1 MEQSSAESAPLLS
14 AMAWVEKNKKQVLYG
29 VIAVAVAGFVVAY
42 LRWSGQM
49 QEVEAGQALS
59 ETMFKRNQPGGVSAE
74 ALLKVATAFPK
85 TAAGEQALLLA
96 GNESFTAGKY
106 AEAQGI
112 FERFQTEYAAS
123 QLAAQAIYG
132 AGTALA
138 AQGKWDGAMTAFK
151 KCVDQH
157 AQSAL
162 ATHAKFS
169 LATAYEQ
176 LGKAD
181 LAFPLYQDI
190 LRAGA
195 PPSIR
200 NEAMQ
205 RFEALQPQF
214 APPVV
219 IPAMP
224 TNAVAP
230 TNSAKP

>member
-14 AMAWVEKNKKQVLYG
+14 ALAWVENNKKQVLYG

-42 LRWSGQM
+42 LRWSSQA
-49 QEVEAGQALS
+49 QAIEAGQALS
-59 ETMFKRNQPGGVSAE
+59 EAMFKGNQAGGVPAE
-74 ALLKVATAFPK
+74 ALLKVATTFPK

-96 GNESFTAGKY
+96 GNESFAAGKF

-112 FERFQTEYAAS
+112 FERFQNEYAAS
-123 QLAAQAIYG
+123 KLAAQAIYG
-132 AGTALA
+132 AGAALA
-138 AQGKWDGAMTAFK
+138 AQGKWEGAMTAFK
-151 KCVDQH
+151 RCVEQYS
-157 AQSAL
+157 QSAP

-195 PPSIR
+195 PQSIR

-214 APPVV
+214 AAPIAPPVATPNV
-219 IPAMP
+219 A
-224 TNAVAP
+224 AP